1 MNVSHQHR
9 RRTRVAS
16 RKLSRRG
23 TTLLELLAAFSLL
36 ITVLG
41 VSAPLVVRHGRLLKS
56 ADEYRLALDELTNQL
71 ERLRAMPGDD
81 IEQKLK
87 GLKTGELTAQRLL
100 GAKLEGALEPSD
112 GGTRVRLKMTWDEP
126 KLRETPVELV
136 GWLPSNETTAA
147 PAERS
152 QP

>member
-1 MNVSHQHR
+1 MNVSHKHNR
-9 RRTRVAS
+9 EIRAAS
-16 RKLSRRG
+16 GALSRRG

-41 VSAPLVVRHGRLLKS
+41 VSVPLVVRHGRLLKS

-71 ERLRAMPGDD
+71 ERLRSVPADD
-81 IEQKLK
+81 VDQELK
-87 GLKTGELTAQRLL
+87 GLKPGELTAQRLS

-112 GGTRVRLKMTWDEP
+112 GGNRVRLKITWDEP
-126 KLRETPVELV
+126 QRRETPVELV
-136 GWLPSNETTAA
+136 GWLPSNEPAVA
-147 PAERS
+147 PAERN